1 MDFSNVSQSS
11 KYFLQLSIITVPLNS
26 VYLVQLQLCGHDNNV
41 PWRHPTAESHNYQSF
56 LPKHNTAWKPKI
68 YRRTLQP
75 YETQLKKKKGYVGLK
90 RISKCYLGE
99 TFIEDWEAAVHL
111 HLRQEN
117 I

>member
-11 KYFLQLSIITVPLNS
+11 KYFLQLITVPLNS
-26 VYLVQLQLCGHDNNV
+26 VYVVQLQLRGHNSV
-41 PWRHPTAESHNYQSF
+41 PWRHPTAKSHNYQCF

-68 YRRTLQP
+68 YHRTLQP
-75 YETQLKKKKGYVGLK
+75 YETQLKKSYVGLK
-90 RISKCYLGE
+90 CISKCYLGE